1 MPGAVR
7 YNIAP
12 YYFQHVIDTIVKDK
26 ELGPNGMPLVIVYKG
41 NVRIKR
47 DNIRSSLT
55 IQIVDTKKSSKELK
69 DAEAEIDKIVENL
82 AKATDLKVPW
92 WYYKGTG
99 TGAKDVGLP
108 QQQNAKV
115 DIGYVDNQVTGN
127 QPKAEFDVMLDK
139 VSYSATFI
147 QGTKDKGQL
156 EPKDTKGAAKKV
168 EIYRQFDKIEDHT
181 ADLSKAV
188 TT

>member
-1 MPGAVR
+1 MPGAVQ
-7 YNIAP
+7 YKIAP

-26 ELGPNGMPLVIVYKG
+26 ELGSMPLKITYKG

-47 DNIRSSLT
+47 DDVKSSLT
-55 IQIVDTKKSSKELK
+55 IHIVNTKKDTKELK
-69 DAEAEIDKIVENL
+69 DAEAEIDKIMENL
-82 AKATDLKVPW
+82 AKATDLKVHW
-92 WYYKGTG
+92 WYYKGTEP
-99 TGAKDVGLP
+99 KDVGLP

-115 DIGYVDNQVTGN
+115 ELGYVENQANGV
-127 QPKAEFDVMLDK
+127 QPNAEFDVMLDK

-168 EIYRQFDKIEDHT
+168 EISRKLDKIEDH
-181 ADLSKAV
+181 AVDLSKAV

>member
-1 MPGAVR
+1 MPGAVQ
-7 YNIAP
+7 YKIAP

-26 ELGPNGMPLVIVYKG
+26 ELGSMPHKITYKG

-47 DNIRSSLT
+47 DDIKSSLT
-55 IQIVDTKKSSKELK
+55 IHIVDTKKNSKELK
-69 DAEAEIDKIVENL
+69 DAEVEIDKIVENL

-99 TGAKDVGLP
+99 DKEVGLP

-115 DIGYVDNQVTGN
+115 ELGYVENQVAGT
-127 QPKAEFDVMLDK
+127 QPKSELDIILDK

-147 QGTKDKGQL
+147 QGTKEKGQL

-168 EIYRQFDKIEDHT
+168 EIYRKLDKIDDH
-181 ADLSKAV
+181 AVDLSKAF
-188 TT
+188 TA